1 MKKAQQPEEAPQAE
15 ATANAEDP
23 RGGVLSERPL
33 ARERENSGG
42 VEDAEASPADEA
54 AEQPAP
60 ATEQQPA
67 PEAPSYIDRIIAR
80 AKELRDSDAFAPAE
94 PRDPEHVSAAEAL
107 AASKASARQSR
118 VWIVV
123 FAVICAAVAL
133 FSLLLPYYGIDNMGA
148 QGTIY
153 APADVFDCYVLWFR
167 MNVLP
172 LFDPTLANQTSAMYA
187 EFAQSHPDG
196 MYSLVMN
203 RALVTVIV
211 MGCGIMLAVS
221 GLLFQTAFRNPLA
234 TPSMLGV
241 SDGVTLGCII
251 YCMMGNASIGDNPTL
266 YLVLVYGLGAA
277 AVVVVLFLSRGLT
290 GGERYNVLDMLL
302 LGTVICQLLSGINN
316 LIQNFIMDET
326 AWFNFYD
333 VQQAGNA
340 LLEPV
345 IVGVVVVVFAITF
358 VVALLYRFK
367 FNLISFSDEEGTMMG
382 VHAGALRAGALVLG
396 SAMQLAA
403 IASIGQVA
411 MLSLA
416 VPFLVRYMMPADF
429 RSQFLG
435 NCLVGMA
442 MLLVCMALQQ
452 FATVGIVTMPVG
464 TIVSIV
470 IIPFFVWMMALGR
483 GRW

>member
-1 MKKAQQPEEAPQAE
+1 MSGGRRG
-15 ATANAEDP
+15 
-23 RGGVLSERPL
+23 RGGGR
-33 ARERENSGG
+33 
-42 VEDAEASPADEA
+42 
-54 AEQPAP
+54 
-60 ATEQQPA
+60 
-67 PEAPSYIDRIIAR
+67 SYADRIIAR
-80 AKELRDSDAFAPAE
+80 ARELRDSDAFAPPE
-94 PRDPEHVSAAEAL
+94 PQDPGRVTAAEAL
-107 AASKASARQSR
+107 ASSKAASR
-118 VWIVV
+118 RSRKWIAV
-123 FAVICAAVAL
+123 FAIICAVVAL

-148 QGTIY
+148 QGTVY
-153 APADVFDCYVLWFR
+153 APSDVFDCYVLWFR

-172 LFDPTLANQTSAMYA
+172 LFDPTLSNQVGAMYA
-187 EFAQSHPDG
+187 EFQQSHPDVV
-196 MYSLVMN
+196 YSLVMN
-203 RALVTVIV
+203 RALVTLIA
-211 MGCGIMLAVS
+211 MGCGIMLSVS

-251 YCMMGNASIGDNPTL
+251 YCMLGNASIGDNPTL
-266 YLVLVYGLGAA
+266 YLVLVYGFGAL

-290 GGERYNVLDMLL
+290 GGARYNVLDMLL
-302 LGTVICQLLSGINN
+302 LGTVICQLLSGVNG
-316 LIQNFIMDET
+316 LVQNFVMDET
-326 AWFNFYD
+326 AWYNFYD

-345 IVGVVVVVFAITF
+345 VVGVVAVVFAVTF
-358 VVALLYRFK
+358 VVALLLRFK
-367 FNLISFSDEEGTMMG
+367 FNLIAFSDDEGTMMG
-382 VHAGALRAGALVLG
+382 VHSSALRIGALVLG

-452 FATVGIVTMPVG
+452 FTTVGIVTMPVG

-470 IIPFFVWMMALGR
+470 IVPFFVWMMAFGK

>member
-1 MKKAQQPEEAPQAE
+1 M
-15 ATANAEDP
+15 
-23 RGGVLSERPL
+23 
-33 ARERENSGG
+33 SGG
-42 VEDAEASPADEA
+42 RRGPGGGR
-54 AEQPAP
+54 
-60 ATEQQPA
+60 
-67 PEAPSYIDRIIAR
+67 SYADRIIAR
-80 AKELRDSDAFAPAE
+80 AKELRDSDAFAPPE
-94 PRDPEHVSAAEAL
+94 PQDPGHVTAAEAL
-107 AASKASARQSR
+107 ASSKEASRRSR
-118 VWIVV
+118 KWIAV
-123 FAVICAAVAL
+123 FAIICAVVAL

-148 QGTIY
+148 QGTVY
-153 APADVFDCYVLWFR
+153 APSDVFDCYVLWFR

-172 LFDPTLANQTSAMYA
+172 LFDPTLSNQVGAMYA
-187 EFAQSHPDG
+187 EFQQGHPDVV
-196 MYSLVMN
+196 YSLVMN
-203 RALVTVIV
+203 RALVTLIA

-251 YCMMGNASIGDNPTL
+251 YCMLGNASIGDNPTL
-266 YLVLVYGLGAA
+266 YLVLVYGFGAL

-290 GGERYNVLDMLL
+290 GGARYNVLDMLL
-302 LGTVICQLLSGINN
+302 LGTVICQLLSGVNG
-316 LIQNFIMDET
+316 LVQNFVMDET
-326 AWFNFYD
+326 AWYNFYD

-345 IVGVVVVVFAITF
+345 VVGVVAVVFAVTF
-358 VVALLYRFK
+358 VVALLLRFK
-367 FNLISFSDEEGTMMG
+367 FNLIAFSDDEGTMMG
-382 VHAGALRAGALVLG
+382 VHSSALRIGALVLG

-452 FATVGIVTMPVG
+452 FTTVGIVTMPVG

-470 IIPFFVWMMALGR
+470 IVPFFVWMMAFGK